1 MERRKF
7 FSSLLGAPV
16 AAASINLIKA
26 EEPKEEVVDPNYE
39 LTELVINPL
48 EKRIRSLE
56 RKAAI
61 ANPRE
66 IWQRG
71 SR

>member
-26 EEPKEEVVDPNYE
+26 EEPKEEVVDPDYE
-39 LTELVINPL
+39 LTELIINPATTRFR
-48 EKRIRSLE
+48 KRP
-56 RKAAI
+56 K
-61 ANPRE
+61 
-66 IWQRG
+66 
-71 SR
+71 